1 MTKEKPL
8 VSIIIA
14 CYNAENYID
23 ICMESLIKQTYKNFE
38 IIVCDDAS
46 TDKSIEILKKWEKK
60 DKRII
65 ILKNK
70 INMFA
75 AATRNRCF
83 KIAQGDYFMIQDID
97 DLSRL
102 DRIEKLLEV
111 LQKEDKIDF
120 VSSSM
125 LTFKNIPGDSSY
137 IWSNRNEYP
146 TKWSFMWNSPFFN
159 PASMFTRKC
168 IEDVKGYRVAPE
180 TKRGEDYDMFMRMYS
195 CGYKGK
201 NIFDSLYIFRLDDAN
216 IKRRTFS
223 ARIGEYKIRK
233 YGFKRL
239 GISLFAIPFLFK
251 PFLAHIFQKIKY
263 INGIK

>member
-83 KIAQGDYFMIQDID
+83 KIA
-97 DLSRL
+97 
-102 DRIEKLLEV
+102 
-111 LQKEDKIDF
+111 
-120 VSSSM
+120 
-125 LTFKNIPGDSSY
+125 
-137 IWSNRNEYP
+137 
-146 TKWSFMWNSPFFN
+146 
-159 PASMFTRKC
+159 
-168 IEDVKGYRVAPE
+168 
-180 TKRGEDYDMFMRMYS
+180 
-195 CGYKGK
+195 
-201 NIFDSLYIFRLDDAN
+201 
-216 IKRRTFS
+216 
-223 ARIGEYKIRK
+223 
-233 YGFKRL
+233 
-239 GISLFAIPFLFK
+239 
-251 PFLAHIFQKIKY
+251 
-263 INGIK
+263 